1 MAETSPPPTPGPGA
15 TLEKQTLEALK
26 AIGKALGQMALYKV
40 GHPAV
45 IATIT
50 LAQENLAAA
59 LALSSGGEIAIG
71 IDRDKLILNARVV
84 GTLSQLPASLAN
96 LFNRFKLSSLSFKT
110 GISADELIAFCEL
123 AAMRGDSSAAA
134 DPKGYL
140 AERSVTNIVFN
151 EAVYLKAGDKG
162 SGAGAGAGPGGGTG
176 GAGAGAGA
184 GPGAG
189 GQGAGDGPAG
199 EGEGPGAG
207 AGAGAGEG
215 GAAAGQAAIQGI
227 ADAIAGG
234 SLERTMMALVEK
246 AVPDPVLRKKVIEQ
260 VMKLLEQD
268 IAKRVEEVTVPLKRE
283 KKTLQNEAK
292 RTDSVLSNMVEGVVV
307 VDDQGKILMM
317 NPAAEQIYGQTLA
330 QTAGQGITD
339 KSSEQ
344 FVVTMAADL
353 TSPADRDIGTEV
365 KLQGDADTQRTL
377 RASSAIV
384 KTEEGKVV
392 GMVSALPDAT
402 KHKELQRM
410 QRDFVAH
417 VTHELRAPLSSI
429 RAALEIL
436 QGQFAGKIEEDE
448 TRMLNTALKNSDR
461 LADMINS
468 ILDFSKIES
477 GQMEVYPKPTEAA
490 KIAQDAVDSLQP
502 WAQKKRIELSLAAPD
517 GLPVVMADASRTVQ
531 VIVNLL
537 SNSIKFTPAGGK
549 ITVKLAKRAEGNQG
563 FVEYAVTD
571 TGPGIAKSE
580 QSKIFEKFVQIAAG
594 EMHIGGTGL
603 GLSIAKALVHLQ
615 KGKMWI
621 ESEAGQGATFLFT
634 LPVHV
639 AASAEASVVRT
650 KAPVASSVPWWK
662 KLLGLK

>member
-1 MAETSPPPTPGPGA
+1 MAEAPPAGG
-15 TLEKQTLEALK
+15 LEKQTLEALK

-45 IATIT
+45 IATI
-50 LAQENLAAA
+50 AIAHENLAAA
-59 LALSSGGEIAIG
+59 LALAPGGELAVG
-71 IDRDKLILNARVV
+71 IDQDKLILNGRVV
-84 GTLSQLPASLAN
+84 GNLSQLPASLAN
-96 LFNRFKLSSLSFKT
+96 LFKRFKLTSLSFKA
-110 GISADELIAFCEL
+110 GLSAEELVAFCEL
-123 AAMRGDSSAAA
+123 AAMRADSPAAA
-134 DPKGYL
+134 DPKGWL
-140 AERSVTNIVFN
+140 AGRSVANILFN
-151 EAVYLKAGDKG
+151 EAVYLKAGHKG
-162 SGAGAGAGPGGGTG
+162 ASEANGEAGGGGGGGGGAAADAGEGPGGGAGDGAGAG
-176 GAGAGAGA
+176 GAS
-184 GPGAG
+184 
-189 GQGAGDGPAG
+189 
-199 EGEGPGAG
+199 
-207 AGAGAGEG
+207 
-215 GAAAGQAAIQGI
+215 AAQAAIQGI
-227 ADAIAGG
+227 SDAIAGG
-234 SLERTMMALVEK
+234 SLERTMMELVAK

-260 VMKLLEQD
+260 VMKLLESD
-268 IAKRVEEVTVPLKRE
+268 IAKRVEEVTIPLKRE
-283 KKTLQNEAK
+283 TKTLQNEAK

-330 QTAGQGITD
+330 QSAGKAIGGTP
-339 KSSEQ
+339 SEQ

-353 TSPADRDIGTEV
+353 TAPGDRDIAADV
-365 KLQGDADTQRTL
+365 KHEGDAETQRTL

-392 GMVSALPDAT
+392 GMVSALPDQT
-402 KHKELQRM
+402 KHKELQRL

-477 GQMEVYPKPTEAA
+477 GQMTVYAKATDAA

-502 WAQKKRIELSLAAPD
+502 WAQKKRIELTLSAPE
-517 GLPVVMADASRTVQ
+517 GLPQVEADASRTVQ

-549 ITVKLAKRAEGNQG
+549 IAVKLAKRAEGNQG
-563 FVEYAVTD
+563 FVEYAVAD
-571 TGPGIAKSE
+571 TGPGIAKNE
-580 QSKIFEKFVQIAAG
+580 QAKVFEKFVQIAAG

-621 ESEAGQGATFLFT
+621 ESDAGKGATFLFT
-634 LPVHV
+634 LPVHL
-639 AASAEASVVRT
+639 AEAAEASAVRT
-650 KAPVASSVPWWK
+650 KVPPVSAVPWWK

>member
-1 MAETSPPPTPGPGA
+1 MAEGPTPNPPSTPPPSPGA
-15 TLEKQTLEALK
+15 NLERQTLEALK

-45 IATIT
+45 IATIGA
-50 LAQENLAAA
+50 AQENLAAA
-59 LALSSGGEIAIG
+59 LALSLNGELSIG
-71 IDRDKLILNARVV
+71 IDRDKLILNGRVV
-84 GTLSQLPASLAN
+84 GSLAQLPVSLAN
-96 LFNRFKLSSLSFKT
+96 LFNRFKLTSLSFRT
-110 GISADELIAFCEL
+110 GLSTDELIAFCEL
-123 AAMRGDSSAAA
+123 AAMRADSPAAA
-134 DPKGYL
+134 DPKGWL
-140 AERSVTNIVFN
+140 AGRSVFNIVFN
-151 EAVYLKAGDKG
+151 EAVYLKAGDKT
-162 SGAGAGAGPGGGTG
+162 AGAGAGPGGAAEAAAD
-176 GAGAGAGA
+176 GAA
-184 GPGAG
+184 AG
-189 GQGAGDGPAG
+189 GGPAG
-199 EGEGPGAG
+199 ESEAM
-207 AGAGAGEG
+207 
-215 GAAAGQAAIQGI
+215 AAAQGI
-227 ADAIAGG
+227 SDAIATG

-260 VMKLLEQD
+260 VMKLLESD
-268 IAKRVEEVTVPLKRE
+268 IAKRVEEVTIPLKRE

-330 QTAGQGITD
+330 QSAGKAISD
-339 KSSEQ
+339 KPNEQ
-344 FVVTMAADL
+344 FIVTMASDL
-353 TSPADRDIGTEV
+353 SSPADRDIVSDV

-377 RASSAIV
+377 RASSAVV

-392 GMVSALPDAT
+392 GMVSALPDVT

-477 GQMEVYPKPTEAA
+477 GQMEVYTKASEAA
-490 KIAQDAVDSLQP
+490 KIAADAVDSLQP
-502 WAQKKRIELSLAAPD
+502 WAQKKRIELTMSAPD
-517 GLPVVMADASRTVQ
+517 GLPLVEADAPRTVQ

-549 ITVKLAKRAEGNQG
+549 IKVTLSKRAEGNQG
-563 FVEYAVTD
+563 FVEYAVSD
-571 TGPGIAKSE
+571 TGPGIAKAE
-580 QSKIFEKFVQIAAG
+580 QAKVFEKFVQIAAG
-594 EMHIGGTGL
+594 ETHIGGTGL

-615 KGKMWI
+615 KGKMWL

-634 LPVHV
+634 LPVH
-639 AASAEASVVRT
+639 AAATAEASVVRT
-650 KAPVASSVPWWK
+650 KVPTAPPAPWWK

>member
-1 MAETSPPPTPGPGA
+1 MTDTPPPAPGSGA
-15 TLEKQTLEALK
+15 NLERQTLEALK
-26 AIGKALGQMALYKV
+26 ALGKALGQMALYKV

-45 IATIT
+45 IATIAA
-50 LAQENLAAA
+50 AQENLAAA
-59 LALSSGGEIAIG
+59 LGSSSSGELAIG
-71 IDRDKLILNARVV
+71 IDRDKLILNSRVV
-84 GTLSQLPASLAN
+84 GNLGQLPASLAN
-96 LFNRFKLSSLSFKT
+96 LFNRFKLTSLSFKT
-110 GISADELIAFCEL
+110 GITTDELIAFCEL
-123 AAMRGDSSAAA
+123 AAMRGDSPAAA

-140 AERSVTNIVFN
+140 AGRSVTNIVFN
-151 EAVYLKAGDKG
+151 EAVYLKAGEKGAG
-162 SGAGAGAGPGGGTG
+162 SGAGEGPGEGAGGAGPGE
-176 GAGAGAGA
+176 GAGQGGGGPDPDG
-184 GPGAG
+184 GPGMNRGRRARD
-189 GQGAGDGPAG
+189 A
-199 EGEGPGAG
+199 E
-207 AGAGAGEG
+207 
-215 GAAAGQAAIQGI
+215 AADVEMQGI
-227 ADAIAGG
+227 SDAIAGG
-234 SLERTMMALVEK
+234 SLERTMMELVAK

-260 VMKLLEQD
+260 VMKLLESD

-330 QTAGQGITD
+330 QSAGKSITD
-339 KSSEQ
+339 KPSEQ
-344 FVVTMAADL
+344 FIVTMASDL
-353 TSPADRDIGTEV
+353 SSPADRDIGTEV
-365 KLQGDADTQRTL
+365 KLQGAADTQRTL
-377 RASSAIV
+377 RASSAVV

-392 GMVSALPDAT
+392 GMVSALPDQT

-477 GQMEVYPKPTEAA
+477 GQMEVFTKPAEAA
-490 KIAQDAVDSLQP
+490 RIAQDAVDSLQP
-502 WAQKKRIELSLAAPD
+502 WAQKKRIELTLSAPG
-517 GLPVVMADASRTVQ
+517 GLPLVEADASRTVQ

-580 QSKIFEKFVQIAAG
+580 QGKVFEKFVQIAAG
-594 EMHIGGTGL
+594 EMHVGGTGL

-615 KGKMWI
+615 KGKMWL
-621 ESEAGQGATFLFT
+621 ESEPGQGATFLFT

-639 AASAEASVVRT
+639 GAQDEASVVRT
-650 KAPVASSVPWWK
+650 KAP
-662 KLLGLK
+662 